1 MKNFL
6 DRSITLRQIFRWLRW
21 CFYLSIPIYLFLL
34 VANAWINEGGELASR
49 NSPYIEF
56 IPQKCEEYER
66 SNYPS
71 WHEVR
76 DSFLLRDKSIR
87 LTLTNPI
94 QDYGQL
100 SPITCLGYTVIGQ
113 IHRKTHFTQEF
124 QDASGRPVVTVRVEY
139 HQSHPYPPVDLIEE
153 LKASRQ

>member
-21 CFYLSIPIYLFLL
+21 CFYLSIPIYLFSLL
-34 VANAWINEGGELASR
+34 ENGLMNKRAGLVSR
-49 NSPYIEF
+49 TSPYIEF

-71 WHEVR
+71 WHNVR
-76 DSFLLRDKSIR
+76 DAYLLRDKSTR

-100 SPITCLGYTVIGQ
+100 SPITCLGYTVVGQ
-113 IHRKTHFTQEF
+113 IHASNDFTQEF

-139 HQSHPYPPVDLIEE
+139 QQSHP
-153 LKASRQ
+153 